1 MALFGEKYG
10 DKVRVIQYGDSIEL
24 CGGTHTSSTGNM
36 GYFKIISE
44 SAVAAGVRRIEAVTG
59 THAETLVEGVEDLMG
74 SIKKLFNN
82 SPNVLA
88 SIAKLMEDNDSIK
101 KNMDEMLKERAIT
114 LKNSCIENARNYNGV
129 NIMALKGFFQPNV
142 IKDVAFMLKN
152 ETQNSAFIGVTQF
165 EDKVTLTL
173 MYTDDLVAQ
182 GYHAGKDVKE
192 AAKLIQGG
200 GGGQPSLATAGG
212 KYIDGM
218 SAAMDALIASATK

>member
-1 MALFGEKYG
+1 MSLFGEKYG

-24 CGGTHTSSTGNM
+24 CGGTHASATGNI
-36 GYFKIISE
+36 GYFKILSE
-44 SAVAAGVRRIEAVTG
+44 SAVAAGVRRIEATTG
-59 THAETLVEGVEDLMG
+59 SHAEAVIEAAEELMQ
-74 SIKKLFNN
+74 SVKKMFNN
-82 SPNVLA
+82 SPNVLS
-88 SIAKLMEDNDSIK
+88 SIAKLMEDNDAIR
-101 KNMDEMLKERAIT
+101 KNLDELLKERAIS
-114 LKNSCIENARNYNGV
+114 LKNSCLQNAKEINGV
-129 NIMALKGFFQPNV
+129 NVMVLKGFFQPNV

-152 ETQNSAFIGVTQF
+152 ESQNSAFIGVTQF

-212 KYIDGM
+212 KNPDGM

>member
-1 MALFGEKYG
+1 M
-10 DKVRVIQYGDSIEL
+10 
-24 CGGTHTSSTGNM
+24 
-36 GYFKIISE
+36 
-44 SAVAAGVRRIEAVTG
+44 AAGVRRIEAVTG
-59 THAETLVEGVEDLMG
+59 QHAENLVEAAEDLMG

-82 SPNVLA
+82 SPNVLT
-88 SIAKLMEDNDSIK
+88 SISKLMEDNDSIR

-114 LKNSCIENARNYNGV
+114 LKNSCIENARDYNGLNV
-129 NIMALKGFFQPNV
+129 MVLKGFFQPNV

-165 EDKVTLTL
+165 DDKVTLTL

-200 GGGQPSLATAGG
+200 GGGQASLATAGG
-212 KYIDGM
+212 KYADGM
-218 SAAMDALIASATK
+218 SAALEALIASATR

>member
-1 MALFGEKYG
+1 MAADVL
-10 DKVRVIQYGDSIEL
+10 
-24 CGGTHTSSTGNM
+24 SS
-36 GYFKIISE
+36 
-44 SAVAAGVRRIEAVTG
+44 V
-59 THAETLVEGVEDLMG
+59 
-74 SIKKLFNN
+74 KKLFNN
-82 SPNVLA
+82 PQNVLS
-88 SIAKLMEDNDSIK
+88 SISKLIEDNEAIK
-101 KNMDEMLKERAIT
+101 KNMDELLKERAVS
-114 LKNSCIENARNYNGV
+114 LKNSCLQNVKVVNGV

-192 AAKLIQGG
+192 AAKFINGG

-212 KYIDGM
+212 KNPDGM
-218 SAAMDALIASATK
+218 SAAMDALLASAAK